1 MLLGLLILLLLSLNL
16 GGIFS
21 AAMQFGRQEVLA
33 GLGTLLMVG
42 LLDAVGFWLLQ
53 GLRGRI
59 IRIHLGCGEIRGSGK
74 VKMPC
79 RARER

>member
-1 MLLGLLILLLLSLNL
+1 MVLGLLILLLLSLNL

-21 AAMQFGRQEVLA
+21 AAMQFGHQDFLA

-53 GLRGRI
+53 VLRSGR
-59 IRIHLGCGEIRGSGK
+59 
-74 VKMPC
+74 
-79 RARER
+79 